1 MGVIK
6 ARKFKLFIASIL
18 SIFGLFGLSVLLSS
32 KNASAADEDLIDDF
46 CPDGVIHRALDNDT
60 HDNYCLYEFNGATNG
75 TNGNYQV
82 WTAPFDG
89 FYTFE
94 AWGARGGKGWFDRS
108 GYEGARGG
116 YTKGLVE
123 LHEGDTFYI
132 YVGGHGGDA
141 TNNATNEATA
151 GWNGGG
157 SGSTDG
163 SGTESN
169 GNDNGGGGGG
179 ASDIRYFGS
188 TSITADDLV
197 WNSSLGLAS
206 RVMVAGGGA
215 GYGPY
220 NNNTSLANKS
230 LSSYGG
236 YYLNNTGGNA
246 FGVGANG
253 GVIDWGGQPGGG
265 GGYWGGAKNSGVSY
279 GGTNYI
285 SGHLGSLA
293 IVSSSSTNW
302 RLDSNGNTCT
312 AATALTDALCSVHY
326 SDLKFTY
333 TTSSYGYER
342 MPKPTDFYDTV
353 EHGSYTNGY
362 VRIREYYPNDDTTL
376 RSLVVVGEELD
387 QDFDPEEH
395 EYVVDVE
402 ADTTYVDVTAVA
414 NDSVAFVSGTGRHYI
429 AVGESKDIVISVTAE
444 DGTTNVYTVTVN
456 RPLTDNQLF
465 GCTGY
470 PQIFTAP
477 REGYYYVNLW
487 GAQGGKGTRDTT
499 VGDGAK
505 GGFTRGMIHF
515 DEGDQ
520 VYVYVGCKGGDST
533 NYRKAVGGTG
543 GWNGGAN
550 GGKDDSDNNDTDN
563 GGGGGGATDIRL
575 SESLNSRIMVA
586 GGGGGFAYYSYNAMG
601 DRVGGYNKNNTNGY
615 QFGQGQAGY
624 THSNSTGTG
633 GGAGGYWGGAS
644 SDRAGF
650 GGTSFVSGYKESLAI
665 ASADSTA
672 WRTDSEGNACTTAST
687 DITCYTHYSG
697 RKFTNVQVMNGG
709 QTMPDPF
716 DAETDIVGNS
726 GDGAARFTY
735 VVPSSDNDLKS
746 LVLSAGT
753 LTPAF
758 DASETQYT
766 ADIPADLN
774 SVQVTAIAN
783 SDVAYVAGNGVYD
796 LAAGEKR
803 TVTIVVTAE
812 DGSTKTYSIDVYRRA
827 IASLTVTDADGM
839 DIPLAFDPTTK
850 IYSATLDE
858 DQTYVTIAATAIN
871 PAMVVEGEGTF
882 PVPADFA
889 EYEVKLKGRN
899 AQGELVTDEYK
910 VELYRPAKQ
919 GVQDVDFFVNDVK
932 VTNCNAS
939 TFECE
944 ANTYTNTTKIYPRT
958 NYPSQYIVDYST
970 GNPFDE
976 EEPLMLETPV
986 GTTTLEVS
994 VDSEDMSETRIYT
1007 LNIHHNLT
1015 TKLQALEITNYDT
1028 DLLDALDNAG
1038 FNPEV
1043 TSYHITIP
1051 KTYYDVELNAV
1062 PSVDGYYVKIEDNH
1076 DLTNTYGTI
1085 TITVCEASDK
1095 CVTSEDDDVI
1105 DPTVYT
1111 ISYTKVDNSN
1121 SYDMMGSYQVFTAPV
1136 NDRYYMQVW
1145 GAQGGTMSCDNWTG
1159 KGGKGGYAA
1168 GFLDMQAGE
1177 KVYVY
1182 VGQAGESYNCRQ
1194 SNYYG
1199 GWNGGGTTNGGASGG
1214 GGGSDIRYFGNH
1226 EPSSAELA
1234 WNSELGLRSR
1244 IMVAGGGGGSND
1256 HTSGGYGGGLT
1267 GGTGEYAGSGCN
1279 GGDAIGYGGT
1289 QLNAGSGWPSGA
1301 FGVGGGLPNTQPDGG
1316 AGGGGYWG
1324 GGKAGGCNRAG
1335 GGGSGYVSGY
1345 KGAIAVESA
1354 GTNSPRSD
1362 SDGNICT
1369 AETAATDEKCSY
1381 HYSGKIFEESVLKGG
1396 NEVMPTHDN
1405 KSTMTG
1411 NSGSGYAWIRTLSKN
1426 DYLYNLTATLGDGQ
1440 KAFSP
1445 VFDPTTLTY
1454 TLALSP
1460 YDYYVDFEAVAQ
1472 DVDAKIELANDQT
1485 DSVDDKNRPVASTRV
1500 NVETGSQIQNIK
1512 VTSPD
1517 GKNQT
1522 YTINIVRPEGD
1533 NDTTLLKSLSVN
1545 AGTIQDTF
1553 TPTHKAYTVDIP
1565 GRFFDLDVT
1574 AVPFANDATVTIT
1587 GDKFLDHTTGT
1598 ITITVSKAGLEDSV
1612 YTIVYTKV
1620 DNNAADFP
1628 YSASC
1633 QPFTA
1638 ELTGMYHVQ
1647 LWGAQGGYPANNTY
1661 TGGKGAYT
1669 EGDLAL
1675 NAGDTIYVCT
1685 GQFTNG
1691 NGATVGGG
1699 GAGNSNSGYAGGG
1712 ATDVRWFGD
1721 GITPTSAELA
1731 WNNINGLSSR
1741 IMVAAGGSGAV
1752 TYTTSHYYNS
1762 GSAGGVFKGFDGKNN
1777 YEPYFG
1783 QPNDVSTGGTQTA
1796 GGNAADNTNS
1806 EYRNGKTAG
1815 ANGQFGIGGNS
1826 GGWGSGAGGGYFG
1839 GGGGANS
1846 DWSVTTGAG
1855 GSSYISGHTGFV
1867 AIGAKGSIGA
1877 RFDSNGEI
1885 CQEGTTD
1892 NLCSVHYSGKV
1903 FVESKAIDGESEMPT
1918 QDNTGTQIGNA
1929 GNGHA
1934 LITKASNDAYLRNI
1948 KLSRNGAELLAS
1960 EMAWDQ
1966 DFDALKYNY
1975 TVELDST
1982 IEYVDVEGIAHNETA
1997 VVTGNQRVTLDY
2009 GETKVV
2015 TLGVTSGLN
2024 TSKTYTVT
2032 LTRKQAEGSTLLKSL
2047 SIADAKFNPD
2057 FDKNTKTYDVVLKKG
2072 AIDTKVLYEKF
2083 DNDATVTIADENNE
2097 AFDAN
2102 DSKKLFGNE
2111 GTITVTV
2118 SKTGLVS
2125 TVYTLNWTKDEGKTE
2140 FKYDDKPQQFIAPI
2154 SGYYKIELWGAEG
2167 NSPIGS
2173 KLGGNGAYTSGN
2185 IWLNKDEV
2193 LWIYIGEHRE
2203 GNQSQSAATY
2213 SDNSSAGFAA
2223 PSFNAGSIGGPSE
2236 SSGYGGGGAT
2246 DVRLVNGKWHDAASL
2261 ASRIMVAAGGG
2272 GAVSYAGSAYGGNG
2286 GALVGEQGARAIS
2299 GSSAIVSSLPQGA
2312 TQTTGGESGVITE
2325 GYGGNMGPAG
2335 QFGVGG
2341 NAGGS
2346 GVDLQYGGGGG
2357 GGYWGG
2363 AGGGHTSGV
2372 VISGAG
2378 GSSYISGY
2386 KGSVAIYSATDTSPR
2401 KDSNG
2406 NLCTDGT
2413 QDIVCSYHYSGKVFY
2428 NGVMRAGVNEGYGKA
2443 VITAPSVDNYLKSLT
2458 ADKGSF
2464 DKAFAPETDEYTLTL
2479 SATDTRVELFATPN
2493 DSTSVVAGAGEY
2505 IINGNRDV
2513 TITVTGADGT
2523 SRNYLV
2529 HIVRPAIEGHST
2541 LLSSLTIADYP
2552 IEFYPNTFEYD
2563 IDIIAITTSLNLNY
2577 TTFDNTATVAVAG
2590 NDHFYDDE
2598 GTVTLTV
2605 SATGETDS
2613 VYKINYHR
2621 DNGVENSYGSTGSY
2635 QTFTAPKDGYYTI
2648 ELWGAAGGMGMRDIV
2663 RMAGAAGGY
2672 TRGKVFL
2679 HAGDT
2684 LYIYVGGKGGMA
2696 EFGYSK
2702 QYGLGGWNGG
2712 ANGSSDPDSLSEG
2725 DSDNGAGGG
2734 GATDVRWFGSGVTP
2748 SEADLEWDSEL
2759 GLASRVMVAG
2769 GGGGF
2774 GYRSGYN
2781 VYFHTG
2787 GYYYSNENGYQ
2798 FGKGQPGISYYYTG
2812 SGGGGGGYWGGKAI
2826 NNGSDNGAGYG
2837 GTSYVSG
2844 HLGGSIAIESASS
2857 TSWRKDSTG
2866 ETTCTTALAATDITC
2881 TLHYSGLVFTD
2892 TAMISGNGIMPS
2904 PSGETMRGNNGNG
2917 AVRITY
2923 DNLDDDNFLKSLTV
2937 DPGTL
2942 TPSFD
2947 KETTSYTVNLPSN
2960 QAMTTIDAKASS
2972 KDAIISGLGEYR
2984 VNAGESITAN
2994 IIVTAENGIT
3004 RTYTVTINRA
3014 AVTGHSTKLES
3025 LAIAEYPNFIRN
3037 FDSDTLNYSLVVS
3050 ARTYDLNITA
3060 VPFDDEATATIEGD
3074 HNLGVDGGT
3083 ITITVTHA
3091 GQSPITYT
3099 ITYTREKSNK
3109 TSGYGCTGNV
3119 QTYTAPYSGK
3129 FKIEAW
3135 GAQGGQGASKSTAY
3149 AGGYG
3154 AYTAGEIELVA
3165 GDVLYLYVGCQAPAH
3180 NWASTDLSAGGW
3192 NGGGAGGF
3200 YSNGNS
3206 SYAAGGGGGASDVA
3220 LVQSA
3225 VTTDSQGRTVRTLES
3240 YASRIMVAAGGGGGG
3255 PNRHNDGQAGGGLSV
3270 IGRKVYYSD
3279 TAFTVNGGNQTS
3291 GYAFGYGLSSV
3302 STSSSTRI
3310 GGGGAGYWSGYNDLN
3325 PPAATGPI
3333 EGVGGTSYISGH
3345 AGSVAVAGAG
3355 TSNPRTVNG
3364 LACVTG
3370 ITTVDC
3376 SKHYSGKYF
3385 TNTVMIDGAG
3395 YSWTNVR
3402 GSYVKQPTADSQV
3415 QTGQSGDGY
3424 IKITPL
3430 VASENWYLDDIAHK
3444 ADGQT
3449 IGTLTQ
3455 KNDPN
3460 AGFDPLVTE
3469 YNLVINAYENY
3480 VDVQGVTDDITAVV
3494 TGGGEVALDEG
3505 ESKDVILVVT
3515 DAAGDTKTYTVHVS
3529 RETYNGEHT
3538 TKLKTLTVALFD
3550 TNLTPHFSP
3559 EIMGYTI
3566 DIPENETDLNFSYTT
3581 FDNEAIVTVT
3591 GNQHLT
3597 AATGNITINVAHPD
3611 VSGTAVASSTYT
3623 IAYRKVKYVN
3633 KGYDYTGNYQVFTAP
3648 YDGDYLFEAWGAATG
3663 YGSGKGA
3670 YTKGTLSMLEGD
3682 TVYIYVGA
3690 AGASSTNSKRFNAGT
3705 GNNGGY
3711 NGGGATDFRWF
3722 GRDVTPTDANLVW
3735 DSAVGR
3741 ASRVM
3746 VAGGAGS
3753 GNNGTATG
3761 SGGKLV
3767 GLTGRAQNT
3776 PGGTQFA
3783 PGANEIPGT
3792 YTDSVFG
3799 IANGGCTGGNG
3810 YYPGGASSCANGA
3823 GGGSS
3828 FISGYLGAVAVS
3840 SVDDWTPRKDSLNAT
3855 CTEES
3860 AKIDD
3865 TCSKHYSGLVF
3876 KNPEMYSG
3884 VEVIPTK
3891 DGTSTQTGNSGNG
3904 YARVQLIGDYTPA
3917 EYQNSKSR
3925 DNYLNDLQSDVGTL
3939 TQASN
3944 PSAGF
3949 DPLVL
3954 AYDLAIDKYDID
3966 YKLTGTLSDDKATVT
3981 GLDVVRTIDD
3991 GEAQD
3996 ITITVTSEY
4005 GDVRNYTVHVH
4016 RDAIEES
4023 DRTTLLEKLVVKNE
4037 SADLTPRFRPIT
4049 NYDPNNKTYEVE
4061 VLSGQV
4067 NMELDYKAFD
4077 SEKGATVAVAGDK
4090 YLSDSGYVTLT
4101 VSEDGLADTVYR
4113 IHYTKVAADVNFE
4126 ADCTGAVK
4134 HIPILANGFYE
4145 LQVWGA
4151 SGGRNMQDGR
4161 HTTYGGYGGYSKG
4174 IAELKKGTDLYVAVG
4189 CKGGDAVRGGAAS
4202 GGWNGGGNGWWDHSD
4217 DEAQG
4222 AGGGATS
4229 IQTRLIGDG
4238 QLRRYSDNR
4247 DAVLIVAGGGGGSQ
4261 ANQGGAGGGTEAYPP
4276 SGNGAGW
4283 YWGYQATQSYGY
4295 AFGYGENGYTRASC
4309 GGPEAGGGGG
4319 GWYGGFTISHIANN
4333 CGSGGGGSGYLNPML
4348 LESTTL
4354 HGFQNIPNFDGT
4366 GTMYGVQHRGGHA
4379 KVVMRDFS
4387 RNNYLDVLNISS
4399 FKKVNGIEVEED
4411 ENPQLNPQFVAPV
4424 NGSAHATEYWL
4435 ELNSE
4440 EDAVNIEARPADDK
4454 STVVGTGRRNIPAE
4468 GYDWTLT
4475 VTAESGEQRNY
4486 VIHITRPKSA
4496 TNKLLS
4502 IQYSGLMPSICE
4514 RDTTKFCNLSP
4525 ETFSPNVN
4533 NYTMTVPAGQREIS
4547 FTVNMGHYYEKI
4559 YFSQDTGQE
4568 LEDLTPGEEDE
4579 RTESYV
4585 FNYDKLRLKAG
4596 YNQFKF
4602 RIVSETGEENTY
4614 IYNIYRDTTDD
4625 NYLDNLE
4632 VVYPTGVDLGFDYL
4646 VTEYA
4651 FRVENNVTGVSLKIT
4666 PDSELATYEISM
4678 SNEEGEISCEDH
4690 DGDDTADSDCGGL
4703 IVGENYINVTVTAPG
4718 DPNDPSVPKEK
4729 RTYTLTVY
4737 RVASGDTLLK
4747 TLTVK
4752 NGSTNYQLSPEFN
4765 PIKTAYT
4772 LTVDNEISSVAV
4784 AATPNSSTTTIFGA
4798 KTYSQTHA
4806 LNTGDNQINL
4816 VTTAQNGAT
4825 ETYTIM
4831 ITRRKNSNT
4840 NLSSLSVAGFS
4851 LTPSFNKNV
4860 VEYTLNVGA
4869 QTKELDI
4876 TAVPEVNTS
4885 TYEITG
4891 NSNFKNGENEVKIT
4905 VTAEDGSEKT
4915 YTITVNRQGYTD
4927 NHLSSLT
4934 VSDDNTTYELSPAF
4948 DPDYDSEDGVYTV
4961 SIPND
4966 VNRVTV
4972 AGELAGLGSTV
4983 TGLGEYALPTGTTTA
4998 RIKVTSETGDVREYD
5013 IEITRAKSSDSTLKS
5028 LVLTDTSGN
5037 ILTYEPAFDPA
5048 VTAYTITVPNEIREG
5063 IVSATPTNS
5072 GATVTGPDTYE
5083 FNVELGTHVDIVVT
5097 AEDESSSTTYT
5108 LDITRQKS
5116 GNTNLANLYM
5126 EEAIISPRFNKENKS
5141 YTATVPYE
5149 VDSATVIAI
5158 PEDTTSRATI
5168 SGNDNLVVGQNLIT
5182 VTVTSQSNKQDTY
5195 TITVTRNPE
5204 PVFNLKL
5211 EDLKVKNGE
5220 TELTLDPTFNKNDG
5234 RQLFYTVEVEYE
5246 VDSLDIFARAQV
5258 DTAGVGINGGSAVFN
5273 TFSGDAASAHV
5284 TFDVGTNLI
5293 PIRVT
5298 RTDTVGGTPITEE
5311 RDYQVAIVRKPS
5323 DDPRLSNL
5331 IIKNGTISPAF
5342 QPSQDPEDL
5351 MADDYYEVRTEAS
5364 NLKFSTVKM
5373 FPEQKVKYVITDEQG
5388 NVLTKNYK
5396 LTDGES
5402 VTITFTVT
5410 SALGT
5415 RTKVYVLHVTKAT
5428 ATSARLAD
5436 LWVEGFQISPSFNPD
5451 TKHYTLTVQDNT
5463 KSVLVYATPESEF
5476 ATVTGTGGYQ
5486 LPLGTTTATINV
5498 TSEDGQSTD
5507 QYTIDITR
5515 IGSHDATLAGLGVV
5529 GHEIEPDFHSN
5540 VYEYSVQVAYNV
5552 EDVTI
5557 VAVANNE
5564 ESIITGDGLHT
5575 VRRGTNRFPV
5585 RVTSGAGDTLTYYVN
5600 VIRDNP
5606 VTALLDNLA
5615 VRNYNLDTAFNSNIF
5630 RYSVTVDN
5638 EVSQLIKDTDLIISP
5653 IDAKATYEVYDANGN
5668 RVTSEMPLEVGLNT
5682 YRIVVTSS
5690 DGEETATYTL
5700 VINRQS
5706 YSNTFLSSLQVVANG
5721 EAQEMTPS
5729 FVKTQLSYTVV
5740 VNNDVTEIDINAVA
5754 ENSST
5759 RISGTGHKTN
5769 LAVGDNNYV
5778 ITATSSAG
5786 ISRKYLINVIRA
5798 GSSNALIKTL
5808 EKITEPRGT
5817 ITKTGTYTYDLVV
5830 PRTVTGLTYD
5840 DFRVVPQ
5847 DPGATVT
5854 LQPSLDLTTGKNDY
5868 LITVTSQDGK
5878 ATLDYTVY
5886 VRYDSDDETRIRGL
5900 TTTVMPEGGSEIAG
5914 ELVPDFDRNT
5924 YRYNVQIRDDM
5935 DIAKLVPVPINTK
5948 QTITNLQHLTDGY
5961 ELTEVDSS
5969 NEASYHTTVPINVLA
5984 ENGDTATY
5992 YVTYDKNIAVGRT
6005 LKDIYVTY
6013 DKNACAP
6020 AIEADGVTCDDSPT
6034 YDRETYSYHMDVA
6047 DEVKEITLH
6056 FTEDNKNQITK
6067 IYKVVN
6073 GEDVVIYGDDTTALY
6088 QGQGTGSLENSLET
6102 GDNVFKVVMTNS
6114 LNQST
6119 TYTYTITREMSQNK
6133 DLRSLRVT
6141 NPSGA
6146 SYTPSF
6152 DKDRLEYTV
6161 IVPYDNDEIE
6171 LEAIPVRPDAPTTVE
6186 IRGLKNL
6193 MVGSND
6199 STITVTA
6206 HNGDKKRYIVH
6217 VIRAPQVNNFL
6228 KQLTVSTGEIQ
6239 ILTPVFNPATQSY
6252 SLVIPSSNDMV
6263 TVQGIASDEE
6273 ANVTVIGLDGASST
6287 AEGEAQL
6294 EFGVKLGQ
6302 NLAYVNV
6309 EKDGSVRTYTLNI
6322 TRTPLKN
6329 TLLKSLTL
6337 NNAQIY
6343 EDFYGTRQDYT
6354 AQINYEY
6361 TSLDLTAIPEDQDA
6375 IVNIIGADNLT
6386 VGDNLVYIKVTSS
6399 DLTQTRT
6406 YTITVTRDGNPSN
6419 DLEQIIVNGS
6429 VVNAE
6434 MEPSFPQDNVVDYKY
6449 SIRNDYTQVNL
6460 DAVAE
6465 SERAIVTGTGV
6476 ISLDEGDNITPITV
6490 VSESGDVKIYN
6501 INLYRKH
6508 SNYLRTI
6515 TTSEGDIDG
6524 FIKTE
6529 SDYSIS
6535 VGNDVKSITILGIA
6549 EDSNATVGGNGTY
6562 TIRPGDNHIVVSV
6575 VSVDGE
6581 LRNYNITV
6589 NREVSSNN
6597 YLSKLVV
6604 AEGTMS
6610 PEFDRET
6617 TEYTVDVI
6625 DTVNVLSLDY
6635 ATEDP
6640 DASTTVLGN
6649 NLTYGDGDVTI
6660 RVKATDGST
6669 RDYVIH
6675 VKKHPRSYFANLLR
6689 DLSVD
6694 KGTLS
6699 PSFEPYINNYTV
6711 NVTNDVTEITISA
6724 VRESEDIRMTG
6735 TGTKQLEMGE
6745 NVFPIVLTDNEG
6757 NENIYKVT
6765 VFRAEVPDPRLAKMS
6780 FNNGTVSPTFNKNY
6794 FKYKVTTTT
6803 DVDALEVN
6811 EIKTVESTAS
6821 CVITLSGTVS
6831 FCSDMKTIPIT
6842 DNTEFTIRVT
6852 ASDGRSTRTY
6862 RVNVVR
6868 NKSSNN
6874 KLAVL
6879 ESNVGTLLPEFDPDT
6894 NNYVLN
6900 IDRDVQ
6906 SVQLSGSAQSA
6917 RASISGMGVVRIQS
6931 DEQVANITVTAE
6943 NGSKNVYSVLIQ
6955 RGKDNDST
6963 LSDLRVKGETLS
6975 PSFDPETTEYT
6986 VAVPYE
6992 TEQVVVEAD
7001 AAKPTSIVS
7010 GTGTKNLNE
7019 GDNLVTVTVTAED
7032 GSHTDYEVTIH
7043 RASIDSAEISDLWI
7057 EEGELSPTFVALTTN
7072 YNTVIPNEFDHIT
7085 IHGKL
7090 SSGGTTFE
7098 VDEDGTYTVGDNT
7111 VIVSGNHDLHIG
7123 TNIVTVEVR
7132 SPQGK
7137 SKTYRITVNKG
7148 NETYNLL
7155 KSLEVKNGNTVLT
7168 LTPSFTEE
7176 GIYYELSDV
7185 DNSVTSLTVTAQ
7197 PKDTT
7202 ATIAG
7207 VSFGM
7212 TDMSG
7217 GSISAGEKATGT
7229 ASLEPGEN
7237 FIVLKSTSSIDIAR
7251 TVRIRVVRIEKTNNK
7266 LASLTVNPGI
7276 LVPGF
7281 TADRTS
7287 YAVSLNNNQTSITVN
7302 ATAAD
7307 NTATVSGTGTFS
7319 DLPVGRT
7326 DIPITVTSQSGDT
7339 NTYTVSVTRAA
7350 NDDLTITN
7358 ITPSDGE
7365 MNPDDVFTGDSYE
7378 LAVEPGV
7385 NVVSFDITFKEPT
7398 TIATGNRNVV
7408 LTSDDQT
7415 ITVTA
7420 TAETGRTRILSFH
7433 VTRGVDVTGVELA
7446 ELSANIV
7453 VTDTYQIEASVL
7465 PAKASQEVT
7474 YTSADPSIATVD
7486 ENGLVTGVKAGTT
7499 TIRVASVANP
7509 DVNSE
7514 FTIGVIGNRIMSN
7527 DLDVFHTDTDDV
7539 EENYVIGSE
7548 PKMKLADYEAMFINE
7563 AEYLHFFE
7571 GNESGEVGDEITD
7584 GDTIVGSFI
7593 VLKLIIEDREYDS
7606 VTILIRGDTNGDGY
7620 ITAPDV
7626 VAIGNIIAKKRTAGY
7641 LMKQVI
7647 DINQDTFITA
7657 PDKVAVQNYISNKRA
7672 SLNE

>member
-1 MGVIK
+1 M
-6 ARKFKLFIASIL
+6 
-18 SIFGLFGLSVLLSS
+18 
-32 KNASAADEDLIDDF
+32 
-46 CPDGVIHRALDNDT
+46 
-60 HDNYCLYEFNGATNG
+60 
-75 TNGNYQV
+75 
-82 WTAPFDG
+82 
-89 FYTFE
+89 
-94 AWGARGGKGWFDRS
+94 
-108 GYEGARGG
+108 
-116 YTKGLVE
+116 
-123 LHEGDTFYI
+123 
-132 YVGGHGGDA
+132 
-141 TNNATNEATA
+141 
-151 GWNGGG
+151 
-157 SGSTDG
+157 
-163 SGTESN
+163 
-169 GNDNGGGGGG
+169 
-179 ASDIRYFGS
+179 
-188 TSITADDLV
+188 
-197 WNSSLGLAS
+197 
-206 RVMVAGGGA
+206 
-215 GYGPY
+215 
-220 NNNTSLANKS
+220 
-230 LSSYGG
+230 
-236 YYLNNTGGNA
+236 
-246 FGVGANG
+246 
-253 GVIDWGGQPGGG
+253 
-265 GGYWGGAKNSGVSY
+265 
-279 GGTNYI
+279 
-285 SGHLGSLA
+285 
-293 IVSSSSTNW
+293 
-302 RLDSNGNTCT
+302 
-312 AATALTDALCSVHY
+312 
-326 SDLKFTY
+326 
-333 TTSSYGYER
+333 
-342 MPKPTDFYDTV
+342 
-353 EHGSYTNGY
+353 
-362 VRIREYYPNDDTTL
+362 
-376 RSLVVVGEELD
+376 
-387 QDFDPEEH
+387 
-395 EYVVDVE
+395 
-402 ADTTYVDVTAVA
+402 
-414 NDSVAFVSGTGRHYI
+414 
-429 AVGESKDIVISVTAE
+429 
-444 DGTTNVYTVTVN
+444 
-456 RPLTDNQLF
+456 
-465 GCTGY
+465 
-470 PQIFTAP
+470 
-477 REGYYYVNLW
+477 
-487 GAQGGKGTRDTT
+487 
-499 VGDGAK
+499 
-505 GGFTRGMIHF
+505 
-515 DEGDQ
+515 
-520 VYVYVGCKGGDST
+520 
-533 NYRKAVGGTG
+533 
-543 GWNGGAN
+543 
-550 GGKDDSDNNDTDN
+550 
-563 GGGGGGATDIRL
+563 
-575 SESLNSRIMVA
+575 
-586 GGGGGFAYYSYNAMG
+586 
-601 DRVGGYNKNNTNGY
+601 
-615 QFGQGQAGY
+615 
-624 THSNSTGTG
+624 
-633 GGAGGYWGGAS
+633 
-644 SDRAGF
+644 
-650 GGTSFVSGYKESLAI
+650 
-665 ASADSTA
+665 
-672 WRTDSEGNACTTAST
+672 
-687 DITCYTHYSG
+687 
-697 RKFTNVQVMNGG
+697 
-709 QTMPDPF
+709 
-716 DAETDIVGNS
+716 
-726 GDGAARFTY
+726 
-735 VVPSSDNDLKS
+735 
-746 LVLSAGT
+746 
-753 LTPAF
+753 
-758 DASETQYT
+758 
-766 ADIPADLN
+766 
-774 SVQVTAIAN
+774 
-783 SDVAYVAGNGVYD
+783 
-796 LAAGEKR
+796 
-803 TVTIVVTAE
+803 
-812 DGSTKTYSIDVYRRA
+812 
-827 IASLTVTDADGM
+827 
-839 DIPLAFDPTTK
+839 
-850 IYSATLDE
+850 
-858 DQTYVTIAATAIN
+858 
-871 PAMVVEGEGTF
+871 
-882 PVPADFA
+882 
-889 EYEVKLKGRN
+889 
-899 AQGELVTDEYK
+899 
-910 VELYRPAKQ
+910 
-919 GVQDVDFFVNDVK
+919 
-932 VTNCNAS
+932 
-939 TFECE
+939 
-944 ANTYTNTTKIYPRT
+944 
-958 NYPSQYIVDYST
+958 
-970 GNPFDE
+970 
-976 EEPLMLETPV
+976 
-986 GTTTLEVS
+986 
-994 VDSEDMSETRIYT
+994 
-1007 LNIHHNLT
+1007 
-1015 TKLQALEITNYDT
+1015 
-1028 DLLDALDNAG
+1028 
-1038 FNPEV
+1038 
-1043 TSYHITIP
+1043 
-1051 KTYYDVELNAV
+1051 
-1062 PSVDGYYVKIEDNH
+1062 
-1076 DLTNTYGTI
+1076 
-1085 TITVCEASDK
+1085 
-1095 CVTSEDDDVI
+1095 
-1105 DPTVYT
+1105 
-1111 ISYTKVDNSN
+1111 
-1121 SYDMMGSYQVFTAPV
+1121 
-1136 NDRYYMQVW
+1136 
-1145 GAQGGTMSCDNWTG
+1145 
-1159 KGGKGGYAA
+1159 
-1168 GFLDMQAGE
+1168 
-1177 KVYVY
+1177 
-1182 VGQAGESYNCRQ
+1182 
-1194 SNYYG
+1194 
-1199 GWNGGGTTNGGASGG
+1199 
-1214 GGGSDIRYFGNH
+1214 
-1226 EPSSAELA
+1226 
-1234 WNSELGLRSR
+1234 
-1244 IMVAGGGGGSND
+1244 
-1256 HTSGGYGGGLT
+1256 
-1267 GGTGEYAGSGCN
+1267 
-1279 GGDAIGYGGT
+1279 
-1289 QLNAGSGWPSGA
+1289 
-1301 FGVGGGLPNTQPDGG
+1301 
-1316 AGGGGYWG
+1316 
-1324 GGKAGGCNRAG
+1324 
-1335 GGGSGYVSGY
+1335 
-1345 KGAIAVESA
+1345 
-1354 GTNSPRSD
+1354 
-1362 SDGNICT
+1362 
-1369 AETAATDEKCSY
+1369 
-1381 HYSGKIFEESVLKGG
+1381 
-1396 NEVMPTHDN
+1396 
-1405 KSTMTG
+1405 
-1411 NSGSGYAWIRTLSKN
+1411 
-1426 DYLYNLTATLGDGQ
+1426 
-1440 KAFSP
+1440 
-1445 VFDPTTLTY
+1445 
-1454 TLALSP
+1454 
-1460 YDYYVDFEAVAQ
+1460 
-1472 DVDAKIELANDQT
+1472 
-1485 DSVDDKNRPVASTRV
+1485 
-1500 NVETGSQIQNIK
+1500 
-1512 VTSPD
+1512 
-1517 GKNQT
+1517 
-1522 YTINIVRPEGD
+1522 
-1533 NDTTLLKSLSVN
+1533 
-1545 AGTIQDTF
+1545 
-1553 TPTHKAYTVDIP
+1553 
-1565 GRFFDLDVT
+1565 
-1574 AVPFANDATVTIT
+1574 
-1587 GDKFLDHTTGT
+1587 
-1598 ITITVSKAGLEDSV
+1598 
-1612 YTIVYTKV
+1612 
-1620 DNNAADFP
+1620 
-1628 YSASC
+1628 
-1633 QPFTA
+1633 
-1638 ELTGMYHVQ
+1638 
-1647 LWGAQGGYPANNTY
+1647 
-1661 TGGKGAYT
+1661 
-1669 EGDLAL
+1669 
-1675 NAGDTIYVCT
+1675 
-1685 GQFTNG
+1685 
-1691 NGATVGGG
+1691 
-1699 GAGNSNSGYAGGG
+1699 
-1712 ATDVRWFGD
+1712 
-1721 GITPTSAELA
+1721 
-1731 WNNINGLSSR
+1731 
-1741 IMVAAGGSGAV
+1741 
-1752 TYTTSHYYNS
+1752 
-1762 GSAGGVFKGFDGKNN
+1762 
-1777 YEPYFG
+1777 
-1783 QPNDVSTGGTQTA
+1783 
-1796 GGNAADNTNS
+1796 
-1806 EYRNGKTAG
+1806 
-1815 ANGQFGIGGNS
+1815 
-1826 GGWGSGAGGGYFG
+1826 
-1839 GGGGANS
+1839 
-1846 DWSVTTGAG
+1846 
-1855 GSSYISGHTGFV
+1855 
-1867 AIGAKGSIGA
+1867 
-1877 RFDSNGEI
+1877 
-1885 CQEGTTD
+1885 
-1892 NLCSVHYSGKV
+1892 
-1903 FVESKAIDGESEMPT
+1903 
-1918 QDNTGTQIGNA
+1918 
-1929 GNGHA
+1929 
-1934 LITKASNDAYLRNI
+1934 
-1948 KLSRNGAELLAS
+1948 
-1960 EMAWDQ
+1960 
-1966 DFDALKYNY
+1966 
-1975 TVELDST
+1975 
-1982 IEYVDVEGIAHNETA
+1982 
-1997 VVTGNQRVTLDY
+1997 
-2009 GETKVV
+2009 
-2015 TLGVTSGLN
+2015 
-2024 TSKTYTVT
+2024 
-2032 LTRKQAEGSTLLKSL
+2032 
-2047 SIADAKFNPD
+2047 
-2057 FDKNTKTYDVVLKKG
+2057 
-2072 AIDTKVLYEKF
+2072 
-2083 DNDATVTIADENNE
+2083 
-2097 AFDAN
+2097 
-2102 DSKKLFGNE
+2102 
-2111 GTITVTV
+2111 
-2118 SKTGLVS
+2118 
-2125 TVYTLNWTKDEGKTE
+2125 NWTKDEGKTE
-2140 FKYDDKPQQFIAPI
+2140 FEYDDKPQQFIAPI
-2154 SGYYKIELWGAEG
+2154 SGYYKVELWGAEG

-2272 GAVSYAGSAYGGNG
+2272 GAVSYAGGAYGGNG

-2312 TQTTGGESGVITE
+2312 TQTTGGASGVITE

-2363 AGGGHTSGV
+2363 AGGGHTGGV

-2413 QDIVCSYHYSGKVFY
+2413 QDVVCSYHYSGKVFY

-2505 IINGNRDV
+2505 IINGNRDI

-2563 IDIIAITTSLNLNY
+2563 IDITAITTSLNLNY

-2621 DNGVENSYGSTGSY
+2621 DNGVENTYGSTGSY

-2904 PSGETMRGNNGNG
+2904 PSGETMRGNNGDG

-2984 VNAGESITAN
+2984 VNAGESATAN
-2994 IIVTAENGIT
+2994 IIITAENGIT

-3050 ARTYDLNITA
+3050 AKTYDLNITA

-3083 ITITVTHA
+3083 ITITVTHT
-3091 GQSPITYT
+3091 GQSPTTYT

-3135 GAQGGQGASKSTAY
+3135 GAQGGQGANKSTAY

-3430 VASENWYLDDIAHK
+3430 VASENWYLDDITHK

-3460 AGFDPLVTE
+3460 AGFDPLATE

-3581 FDNEAIVTVT
+3581 FDNEAIVTVA

-3705 GNNGGY
+3705 GSSGGY
-3711 NGGGATDFRWF
+3711 NGGGSTDFRWF
-3722 GRDVTPTDANLVW
+3722 GRGVTPTDANLVW

-3753 GNNGTATG
+3753 GNSGTATG

-3860 AKIDD
+3860 AKIDN
-3865 TCSKHYSGLVF
+3865 TCSKHYSGLIF

-4101 VSEDGLADTVYR
+4101 VSEAGLEDTVYR
-4113 IHYTKVAADVNFE
+4113 IHYTKVAADVNFS
-4126 ADCTGAVK
+4126 ADCTKSVK
-4134 HIPILANGFYE
+4134 KIEVLANGFYE

-4151 SGGRNMQDGR
+4151 QGGTNMQDGR
-4161 HTTYGGYGGYSKG
+4161 HTTAGGRGGYTKG
-4174 IAELKKGTDLYVAVG
+4174 VAELKKGEDLYVAVG
-4189 CKGGDAVRGGAAS
+4189 CKGQDAVRGGAAA

-4229 IQTRLIGDG
+4229 IQKSLIGDG
-4238 QLRRYSDNR
+4238 QLRNYSNNR
-4247 DAVLIVAGGGGGSQ
+4247 DDVLVVAGGGGGSQ
-4261 ANQGGAGGGTEAYPP
+4261 ANSGGHGGGLTAYPP
-4276 SGNGAGW
+4276 AGNGHGW
-4283 YWGYQATQSYGY
+4283 YWGYEATQTYGY
-4295 AFGYGENGYTRASC
+4295 AFGYGENGYSRGSC
-4309 GGPEAGGGGG
+4309 GGYEAGGGGG
-4319 GWYGGFTISHIANN
+4319 GWYGGFTISHIDNN
-4333 CGSGGGGSGYLNPML
+4333 CGSGGGGSGYFKSGL
-4348 LESTTL
+4348 LEAKSINGASTM
-4354 HGFQNIPNFDGT
+4354 PNTAGT
-4366 GTMYGVQHRGGHA
+4366 GTMTGKTGNGYA
-4379 KVVMRDFS
+4379 KVVMRDYS

-4399 FKKVNGIEVEED
+4399 FKKVNGVEVEED

-4468 GYDWTLT
+4468 GYDWALT

-4502 IQYSGLMPSICE
+4502 IQHSGLMPSICE

-4678 SNEEGEISCEDH
+4678 SNEEGEIGCEDH

-4840 NLSSLSVAGFS
+4840 NLSSLSVDGFN

-4876 TAVPEVNTS
+4876 TAIPEVNTS
-4885 TYEITG
+4885 TYKITG
-4891 NSNFKNGENEVKIT
+4891 NSNFKNGENNVEIT

-5048 VTAYTITVPNEIREG
+5048 TTAYTITVPNEIREG
-5063 IVSATPTNS
+5063 IVSATPTNC

-5108 LDITRQKS
+5108 LDIARQKS

-5246 VDSLDIFARAQV
+5246 VDSLDIFARAQE
-5258 DTAGVGINGGSAVFN
+5258 DTAGVGINGGSAVFD

-5529 GHEIEPDFHSN
+5529 GHEIDPDFHSN

-5740 VNNDVTEIDINAVA
+5740 VDNDVTEIDINAVA

-5808 EKITEPRGT
+5808 EKITEPHGT

-5935 DIAKLVPVPINTK
+5935 DIAKLVPIPINTK
-5948 QTITNLQHLTDGY
+5948 QTIVNLQHLTDGY

-6013 DKNACAP
+6013 DKDACAP

-6073 GEDVVIYGDDTTALY
+6073 GEDVVIYGGDTTALY

-6535 VGNDVKSITILGIA
+6535 VGNYVKSITILGIA

-6597 YLSKLVV
+6597 YLSKLIV

-6610 PEFDRET
+6610 PAFDRET

-6975 PSFDPETTEYT
+6975 PSFNPATTEYT

-7090 SSGGTTFE
+7090 SSGGATFE

-7137 SKTYRITVNKG
+7137 SKTYRITVNKS

-7176 GIYYELSDV
+7176 GIYYELPDV

-7197 PKDTT
+7197 PKDAT

-7207 VSFGM
+7207 VSFDM

-7319 DLPVGRT
+7319 NLPVGRT

-7365 MNPDDVFTGDSYE
+7365 MNPDDVFTGNSYE

-7453 VTDTYQIEASVL
+7453 VTDTYQIQASVL

-7486 ENGLVTGVKAGTT
+7486 ENGLVTGMKAGTT

-7514 FTIGVIGNRIMSN
+7514 FTIGVIGNRIESN
-7527 DLDVFHTDTDDV
+7527 ELDVYHEDTDNV
-7539 EENYVIGSE
+7539 EFSYVIGAE
-7548 PKMKLADYEAMFINE
+7548 PATELSDFVTLFLNE
-7563 AEYLHFFE
+7563 PEYLRIYSSE
-7571 GNESGEVGDEITD
+7571 DDGGSEITD
-7584 GDTIVGSFI
+7584 ESTIIGSYMEI
-7593 VLKLIIEDREYDS
+7593 ALVIEGHEYDR
-7606 VTILIRGDTNGDGY
+7606 VMILIRGDLDGDGY
-7620 ITAPDV
+7620 ITSADNAILSEAIDNASYTNIENMISDV
-7626 VAIGNIIAKKRTAGY
+7626 DFDGYPTSADYAKIA
-7641 LMKQVI
+7641 QFI
-7647 DINQDTFITA
+7647 DGEITT
-7657 PDKVAVQNYISNKRA
+7657 V
-7672 SLNE
+7672 NE